1 MGEQIAGTIAEWL
14 AAVVGKPK
22 VSDWVTV
29 DQAMISGFADVTRD
43 WNFLHVDPQGA
54 QAVGMDRTI
63 AHGFLTL
70 SLMAPMRMEAG
81 MLSPPGLR
89 MAMNYGL
96 DTVRF
101 LAPVYAGDRIR
112 GHFET
117 LEIVEAGA
125 GRYRETLRASVEIEG
140 QDRPALVA
148 TWLAMYMT

>member
-1 MGEQIAGTIAEWL
+1 
-14 AAVVGKPK
+14 
-22 VSDWVTV
+22 
-29 DQAMISGFADVTRD
+29 
-43 WNFLHVDPQGA
+43 
-54 QAVGMDRTI
+54 
-63 AHGFLTL
+63 
-70 SLMAPMRMEAG
+70 